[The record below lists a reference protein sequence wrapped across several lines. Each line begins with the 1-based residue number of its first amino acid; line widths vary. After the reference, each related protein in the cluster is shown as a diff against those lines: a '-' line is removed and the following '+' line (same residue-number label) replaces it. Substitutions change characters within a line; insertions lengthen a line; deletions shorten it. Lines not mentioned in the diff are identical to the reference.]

1 MFLHE
6 TAYRLGEFILIE
18 RSSFLLTWVLQNP
31 MGMQRSGKC
40 HIIGDILVLMPW
52 ETYSPGYLR
61 MEFHD
66 YLIKLPLWRKTSSFC
81 IASGLRRVDI
91 GMLATDD
98 VLEQLATKAINV
110 GTLKS
115 LDPGAFQLGRYKI
128 IASDDN
134 AIAWQAI
141 GPNNRIVCGKGCIES
156 GILILDSEKV
166 ELDEGTRRSFYSEL
180 KTLPPWNQTTVWGHA
195 KSIKSCKHSSLNKDQ
210 CVITFSPGF
219 TDSFP
224 SDRLSSILSKGNA
237 SRRGCERNTPE
248 NEPHQ
253 IKWKSLGKLAMLTP
267 ESTYRGFRQSIP
279 LFGNITGYF
288 ARKYGLLSKAA
299 TDKKAS

>member
-1 MFLHE
+1 MFSHE
-6 TAYRLGEFILIE
+6 TAYRLDEFILIE

-40 HIIGDILVLMPW
+40 YVIGDILVLMPW

-141 GPNNRIVCGKGCIES
+141 GSNNRIVCGKGCIES

-180 KTLPPWNQTTVWGHA
+180 KTLPPWNLTPVWGHA
-195 KSIKSCKHSSLNKDQ
+195 QSIKSCKQSSLDKDLYA
-210 CVITFSPGF
+210 TTYSSGF

-224 SDRLSSILSKGNA
+224 RVIPSAIINKGHL
-237 SRRGCERNTPE
+237 SRRGLERNTTANKQPK
-248 NEPHQ
+248 
-253 IKWKSLGKLAMLTP
+253 IKWESHGKVVMLTL
-267 ESTYRGFRQSIP
+267 EGAYRVFRQSIL
-279 LFGNITGYF
+279 LFWNITDYF
-288 ARKYGLLSKAA
+288 ARKSGLFSKAA